1 MEPRVWFYYAKEQQ
15 VGPLRESELRHAI
28 ASGLVTLDDY
38 IYKEGYADWKFLRE
52 VKELS
57 DTLKSAGSP
66 PVPREAVKNSLK
78 NNRTMNRA
86 PIRELVVAHNEA
98 NVAFGHISNISVNG
112 VFLETPDNVFEL
124 NDELKLTLKEGRG
137 LGKPMHLKAV
147 VVRLVNQAGM
157 KGYGLELRGID
168 ETIKAKI
175 SEYVKKNQAS

>member
-1 MEPRVWFYYAKEQQ
+1 MNHV
-15 VGPLRESELRHAI
+15 SSH
-28 ASGLVTLDDY
+28 
-38 IYKEGYADWKFLRE
+38 
-52 VKELS
+52 
-57 DTLKSAGSP
+57 
-66 PVPREAVKNSLK
+66 SLK
-78 NNRTMNRA
+78 NT
-86 PIRELVVAHNEA
+86 
-98 NVAFGHISNISVNG
+98 
-112 VFLETPDNVFEL
+112 FLETPDNVFEL